1 MLDVRSLA
9 RRLGNVVPRR
19 AAAMLVCAGALS
31 VAGCGDEAPGD
42 GTSSGGGTTPNL
54 GPQISVVIV
63 DSSGATITQLAAGQ
77 TAQAQATLSRRG
89 QPLANEIVNFAV
101 EAGDLVTL
109 SPSTGAVL
117 TDGTGTAKVTMI
129 ASNTASG
136 ASTLSATSTV
146 NLQSATA
153 TANFSVGLTG
163 ASALRISS
171 FTVTAPPGGLSAY
184 GSSSMQVTVTDSAG
198 SPPAQPVTVTFSS
211 SCPSGKA
218 QITPSATTLPNGTAQ
233 GTFTDAGCAPTA
245 PVDVNVTASI
255 SSESK
260 SQTLRINAP
269 TSGSLRFVSAN
280 PASRSITLKGQ
291 GGVGRQEFATLV
303 FRLVDVAG
311 NGVPNANVCFDATTY
326 VGGLNLDGF
335 NSDTP
340 PPTPGPEALCGA
352 DNTLRYV
359 KRTLDDGT
367 VTVQVNSGTTPT
379 PVRVRASTLY
389 PADSGTRLQTVSDSL
404 SISTGLALQ
413 STFDV
418 SISSS
423 NIEGRHISGTT
434 TTLTA
439 RLADGFGNPVPDGT
453 VVSFIAS
460 GGAVCTADR
469 GSCSTV
475 NGVCSCTMSSQEFR
489 PADGRVVVLA
499 YAVGLEDYVDSNSNN
514 QYDAGEPFTDL
525 PDAFLDA
532 NKDGVLSPGEASLR
546 YQNPNSY
553 SPTGDGKR
561 DSAHIRRGVPGIVGP
576 MVIFSGSNSPTVI
589 IPAAYNEG
597 GVIRI
602 PAGSCSANGVAPFPV
617 SVWLEDGFGNPAP
630 AGSSIATSGGAPVV
644 AGAVEPS
651 SVPNLVIGGPIPVRD
666 SPDVPKTST
675 SLSNPQ
681 LLGTGHLLTLT
692 PVTAQS
698 GTSCVTGSTNV
709 QLRVTTP
716 RGIAVTAQV
725 LFEGE
730 PRSTPRF
737 AVPVVVE

>member
-1 MLDVRSLA
+1 MGSIARFAFPGCARWLRLA
-9 RRLGNVVPRR
+9 AVLAGAAI
-19 AAAMLVCAGALS
+19 AAA
-31 VAGCGDEAPGD
+31 CGGDQAPGGD
-42 GTSSGGGTTPNL
+42 TSGGSTPNL

-63 DSSGATITQLAAGQ
+63 DSSGATVTQLAAGQ

-89 QPLANEIVNFAV
+89 QPLANEIVTFSVGSGELAS
-101 EAGDLVTL
+101 L
-109 SPSTGAVL
+109 SPSTGAVM
-117 TDGTGTAKVTMI
+117 TDGTGTARVTLV
-129 ASNTASG
+129 ASSSAAG
-136 ASTLSATSTV
+136 ATKLSATATV

-153 TANFSVGLTG
+153 STNFSVSSTG
-163 ASALRISS
+163 SSALKISS
-171 FTVTAPPGGLSAY
+171 FTVSAPPGGLSAY
-184 GSSSMQVTVTDSAG
+184 GSASMSVTVTDSAG
-198 SPPAQPVTVTFSS
+198 SPPSQPVTVTFSS
-211 SCPSGKA
+211 SCPTGKA
-218 QITPSATTLPNGTAQ
+218 QITSSATTLPNGTAQ

-245 PVDVNVTASI
+245 PVDVNITATI

-260 SQTLRINAP
+260 AETLRINSP
-269 TSGSLRFVSAN
+269 TSGSLRFISAN

-326 VGGLNLDGF
+326 VGGLNIDGF
-335 NSDTP
+335 NVSTP
-340 PPTPGPEALCGA
+340 PPTPGAEALCGS

-367 VTVQVNSGTTPT
+367 VTIQVNSGTTPT

-389 PADSGTRLQTVSDSL
+389 PANAGTRLETVSDSL

-423 NIEGRHISGTT
+423 NIEGRDISGTT

-469 GSCSTV
+469 GACSTV
-475 NGVCSCTMSSQEFR
+475 NGVCSCTMASQEFR

-532 NKDGVLSPGEASLR
+532 NKDGALSPGEPSLR
-546 YQNPNSY
+546 YQNPNVY
-553 SPTGDGKR
+553 SPTGDGTR
-561 DSAHIRRGVPGIVGP
+561 GSAHIRRGVPGIVGP
-576 MVIFSGSNSPTVI
+576 MVIFSASNSPTVI
-589 IPAAYNEG
+589 IPAAYNDG
-597 GVIRI
+597 GAVRI
-602 PAGSCSANGVAPFPV
+602 PAGSCSANGVTPFPV
-617 SVWLEDGFGNPAP
+617 AVWVEDGFGNPAP
-630 AGSSIATSGGAPVV
+630 AGSAIAASGGTPIV
-644 AGAVEPS
+644 AGAVDPAA
-651 SVPNLVIGGPIPVRD
+651 VPNLVIGGPIASRD

-681 LLGTGHLLTLT
+681 LLGTGHRLTLT
-692 PVTAQS
+692 PVTSQG
-698 GTSCVTGSTNV
+698 GTSCITGSTNV

-716 RGIAVTAQV
+716 KGIAVTAQV

-730 PRSTPRF
+730 ARSTARF